1 MPAKKNQEDKI
12 QNSIVRVGI
21 EFEKELEEIKDARIE
36 SGLDK
41 KRKST
46 RKLTNLI
53 IKHNSW
59 PDVRDDL
66 IEIKIE
72 GQPDEED

>member
-1 MPAKKNQEDKI
+1 MPAKKSPEEKI
-12 QNSIVRVGI
+12 QNATKRVGI
-21 EFEKELEEIKDARIE
+21 EFDRELEEIKDARIE
-36 SGLDK
+36 SGVDK

-59 PDVRDDL
+59 PYVREDL
-66 IEIKIE
+66 IKIKIE
-72 GQPDEED
+72 GVHDEED